1 MWSGMPGNEK
11 PRNVPGQRQVVGDG
25 MIGRF
30 GDKTQGDLGGKQ
42 AGVHARGPK
51 SRSPRSQSTHSSEE
65 AGKPVW
71 SEGVQEGGDVMTKP
85 TEDKPEA
92 VPDRAKR
99 DGEILLRWSW
109 VESRVWT
116 ERMLTA
122 LEEGV
127 KGGKWFSLI
136 DKVHP
141 VRTLRAAFSQVAAN
155 KGAAGVDHVTVEIFN
170 HRLEEN
176 LKKLS
181 EDLRSGN
188 YQPQQIRRH
197 YIPKPGS
204 KEKRPLGIPTVRDRV
219 VQAALLMVVEPI
231 FEHDFAEHSYG
242 FRPGR
247 GCKDAL
253 RRVDQLLKDGYTY
266 IVDADLKSYFD
277 TIPHDRLMTLLGQK
291 VSDGRVLS
299 LIQSF
304 LTQGVLDGLQE
315 WTPEE
320 GSPQGGCISPLL
332 SNVYLNPLDH
342 LMAQQG
348 FQMVRYADDFVIM
361 CRDPEDAARALALV
375 QEWTGKAGLKLHPE
389 KTKIVNAKTGTFDF
403 LGYRFQRGNL
413 RLPRPKSIQKLKDSV
428 RAKTKR
434 TSGESLTKIIND
446 LTPMLRGW
454 FEYFKHSHHTTF
466 RNLDGWIRMR
476 LRSILRKRRGRKGRG
491 RGSDHNRWPNAFFA
505 KQGFYSLQTAHAL
518 ARQSTTW

>member
-1 MWSGMPGNEK
+1 
-11 PRNVPGQRQVVGDG
+11 
-25 MIGRF
+25 
-30 GDKTQGDLGGKQ
+30 
-42 AGVHARGPK
+42 
-51 SRSPRSQSTHSSEE
+51 
-65 AGKPVW
+65 
-71 SEGVQEGGDVMTKP
+71 MTRP
-85 TEDKPEA
+85 TENQPEA
-92 VPDRAKR
+92 VPERATR

-109 VESRVWT
+109 VEPRVWT

-122 LEEGV
+122 LETGV

-141 VRTLRAAFSQVAAN
+141 VRTLHAAFSQVAAN

-170 HRLEEN
+170 HRLDEN

-219 VQAALLMVVEPI
+219 VQTALQMVLEPI

-253 RRVDQLLKDGYTY
+253 RRVDQLLKEGYTY

-277 TIPHDRLMTLLGQK
+277 TIPHDRLMSLVGQR
-291 VSDGRVLS
+291 VSDGRVLG
-299 LIQSF
+299 LIESF
-304 LTQGVLDGLQE
+304 LKQGVLDGLRE

-332 SNVYLNPLDH
+332 SNIYLNPLDH
-342 LMAQQG
+342 LMAEQG
-348 FQMVRYADDFVIM
+348 FEMVRYADDFVIL
-361 CRDPEDAARALALV
+361 CRSPEDAARALALV
-375 QEWTGKAGLKLHPE
+375 QEWTAEAGLKPHPE
-389 KTKIVNAKTGTFDF
+389 KTKIVDAKEDTFDF
-403 LGYRFQRGNL
+403 LGYRFQRG
-413 RLPRPKSIQKLKDSV
+413 RLYVRPKSLQKFKDEI

-446 LTPMLRGW
+446 LTPKLRGW
-454 FEYFKHSHHTTF
+454 FEYFKHSYRTTF
-466 RNLDGWIRMR
+466 PYVDGWIRMR
-476 LRSILRKRRGRKGRG
+476 LRSILRKRRGKKGRG
-491 RGSDHNRWPNAFFA
+491 RGSDHQRWPNAFFA
-505 KQGFYSLQTAHAL
+505 KQGLYSLKTAHAL
-518 ARQSTTW
+518 ACQSSSR

>member
-1 MWSGMPGNEK
+1 
-11 PRNVPGQRQVVGDG
+11 
-25 MIGRF
+25 
-30 GDKTQGDLGGKQ
+30 L
-42 AGVHARGPK
+42 
-51 SRSPRSQSTHSSEE
+51 
-65 AGKPVW
+65 
-71 SEGVQEGGDVMTKP
+71 TKP
-85 TEDKPEA
+85 TENKPEA
-92 VPDRAKR
+92 VPERATR
-99 DGEILLRWSW
+99 DGDILLRWSW
-109 VESRVWT
+109 VELRVWT

-136 DKVHP
+136 DKIHP

-155 KGAAGVDHVTVEIFN
+155 KGAAGVDHVTVEIFE

-181 EDLRSGN
+181 EDLRSGD

-219 VQAALLMVVEPI
+219 VQTALQMAMEPI
-231 FEHDFAEHSYG
+231 FEHEFAEHSYG

-253 RRVDQLLKDGYTY
+253 RRVEQLLKQGYTY

-277 TIPHDRLMTLLGQK
+277 TIPHDRLLSLVGQK

-299 LIQSF
+299 LIESF
-304 LTQGVLDGLQE
+304 LKQGILDGLRE

-320 GSPQGGCISPLL
+320 GSPQGAVISPLL
-332 SNVYLNPLDH
+332 SNIYLNPLDH

-348 FQMVRYADDFVIM
+348 FEMVRYADDFVIL
-361 CRDPEDAARALALV
+361 CRSPEEAARALALV
-375 QEWTGKAGLKLHPE
+375 QEWTAEAGLKLHPE
-389 KTKIVNAKTGTFDF
+389 KTKIVDAKEETFDF
-403 LGYRFQRGNL
+403 LGYRFMRGT
-413 RLPRPKSIQKLKDSV
+413 RFPRPKSMQKLKDTI

-446 LTPMLRGW
+446 LTPTLRGW
-454 FEYFKHSHHTTF
+454 FEYFKHSHRTTF

-476 LRSILRKRRGRKGRG
+476 LRSILRKRLGKRGRG
-491 RGSDHNRWPNAFFA
+491 RGSDHHRWPNAFFA
-505 KQGFYSLQTAHAL
+505 KHGLYSLKTAHAL
-518 ARQSTTW
+518 ARQSSLR